1 MVKVAVV
8 QDHPIFFDKKKTIK
22 KLSKLAQQCAE
33 QGCQLAVFP
42 ESFIPGYPRGFSF
55 GTKVGSRSEDGRKL
69 YFDYFKNSINLQ
81 SNDLKKLE
89 KIARKNNLYLVI
101 GATEQ
106 VADTGSLYCSM
117 IYISPSSGL
126 MGVHRKIKPTGQERV
141 IWAESDGSS
150 LVTFHTPIGKM
161 GGLICW
167 ENLMPFAR
175 VSMYQ
180 KGVQIYIAPTAD
192 SRTTWTASMQHIAM
206 EGKCFVLGCNQFF
219 QKSMYPKKYQHFI
232 KSEKENICTGGSIIV
247 DPQGQII
254 AGPLFDKSGILI
266 AEIDLDKTISSKL
279 DFDAM
284 GHYSRNDIFKFKV
297 KHQPPM
303 LKIDKK

>member
-8 QDHPIFFDKKKTIK
+8 QDSPIFFDKKKTIK
-22 KLSKLAQQCAE
+22 KIKNLAKQCAQ

-55 GTKVGSRSEDGRKL
+55 GTVVGSRSTDGRKL
-69 YFDYFKNSINLQ
+69 YFDYFKNSINLE
-81 SNDLKKLE
+81 SNDRQQLE
-89 KIARKNNLYLVI
+89 KIAKKNNLYLVI

-106 VADTGSLYCSM
+106 VKDTGSLYCSM
-117 IYISPSSGL
+117 IYISPTSGL

-141 IWAESDGSS
+141 IWAESDGTS
-150 LVTFHTPIGKM
+150 LLTFDTPIGKI

-167 ENLMPFAR
+167 ENLMPLAR
-175 VSMYQ
+175 TAMYQ
-180 KGVQIYIAPTAD
+180 KGIQLYIAPTAD
-192 SRTTWTASMQHIAM
+192 SRPTWTSMMQHIAM

-219 QKSMYPKKYQHFI
+219 QKSMYPKKYQHFTKI
-232 KSEKENICTGGSIIV
+232 EKENICSGGSIIV
-247 DPQGQII
+247 DPQGKIL
-254 AGPLFDKSGILI
+254 AGPLFDKAGILI

-279 DFDAM
+279 DFDPT

-297 KHQPPM
+297 KNQPA
-303 LKIDKK
+303 IKKVDW

>member
-8 QDHPIFFDKKKTIK
+8 QDSPIFFDKKKTIK
-22 KLSKLAQQCAE
+22 KIKNLAKQCAQ

-55 GTKVGSRSEDGRKL
+55 GTVVGSRSTDGRKL
-69 YFDYFKNSINLQ
+69 YFDYFKNSINLE
-81 SNDLKKLE
+81 SNDRQQLE
-89 KIARKNNLYLVI
+89 KIAKKNNLYLVI

-106 VADTGSLYCSM
+106 VKDTGSLYCSM
-117 IYISPSSGL
+117 IYISPTSGL

-141 IWAESDGSS
+141 IWAESDGTS
-150 LVTFHTPIGKM
+150 LLTFDTPIGKI

-167 ENLMPFAR
+167 ENLMPLAR
-175 VSMYQ
+175 TAMYQ
-180 KGVQIYIAPTAD
+180 KGIQLYIAPTAD
-192 SRTTWTASMQHIAM
+192 SRPTWTSMMQHIAM

-219 QKSMYPKKYQHFI
+219 QKSMYPKKYQHFTKI
-232 KSEKENICTGGSIIV
+232 EKENICSGGSIIV
-247 DPQGQII
+247 DPQGKIL
-254 AGPLFDKSGILI
+254 AGPLFDKAGILI

-279 DFDAM
+279 DFDPT

-297 KHQPPM
+297 KNQPP
-303 LKIDKK
+303 IKKVDW